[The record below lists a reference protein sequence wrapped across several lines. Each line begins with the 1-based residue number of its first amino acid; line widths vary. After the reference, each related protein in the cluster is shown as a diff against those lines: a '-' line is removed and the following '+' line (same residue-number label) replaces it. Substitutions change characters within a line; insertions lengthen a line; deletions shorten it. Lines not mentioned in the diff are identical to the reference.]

1 MGITGLTTL
10 IKKHYPPETWRTYTF
25 RRGSRV
31 ILDGKNICYP
41 KKQRY
46 NWVHGGQY
54 GELRAYFNRFFECLK
69 KNGIEPIVV
78 FDGVDYT
85 EEKSDTKLRRQKE
98 RITNIHNGLL
108 KYKLSEGVRPLFT
121 DIVLCEIA
129 KENKVKVIY
138 VDGDA
143 DQDIAL
149 LANHYNCPVVAGYD
163 SDYFIFP
170 LQAGYIPIDKL
181 QWYNSPV
188 TAKIYKRERFAYKF
202 YFDSDPEMIYL
213 IPVLMGNDFMDPVMS
228 SNLKRD
234 IVEALQEARDEG
246 TEIQYDKM
254 LELLFYITLF
264 DTVEAFMTY
273 VTRCCPQEVRIIE
286 ENYRKAKDL
295 YKVGSMSEA
304 RLIQH
309 TNLKSANGTALTE
322 LPDFIMQQYRNGCFA
337 TSVMVVLVQN
347 KSTIPVV
354 IDNPNC
360 SSSMRIGASIRRCLY
375 RIMAPYLAEAT
386 VLETIRCGQE
396 FQNESVACADE
407 SLNLPSID
415 NMKSLS
421 DDDRIHVLCA
431 AMETPPEVLAGFT
444 RSNSKWKLVALSLLF
459 WSRHARP
466 TISNIKALVLCFIR
480 CSSWFNN
487 AECPHVPLYK
497 RNDPWLQLL
506 HIFAQWKCVYYDAS
520 RLNNILMNPLEFM
533 SPALLFNGK
542 LVMHFACTRFDQLK
556 GKILDSAETRQLF
569 DLLVSVCST
578 S

>member
-10 IKKHYPPETWRTYTF
+10 INKHYPPETWRTYTF

-78 FDGVDYT
+78 FDGVDYIG
-85 EEKSDTKLRRQKE
+85 EKSDTKLSRKE
-98 RITNIHNGLL
+98 EKITSIRNGLL
-108 KYKLSEGVRPLFT
+108 KDGHRSDGVQPLFT
-121 DIVLCEIA
+121 DIVFYEIV
-129 KENKVKVIY
+129 KENGVKLIC

-143 DQDIAL
+143 DRDIAL
-149 LANHYNCPVVAGYD
+149 LANHYNCPVVADD
-163 SDYFIFP
+163 SDYFIFT
-170 LQAGYIPIDKL
+170 LRAGYIPIDEL
-181 QWYNSPV
+181 QWNDSAV
-188 TAKIYKRERFAYKF
+188 TANIFRQDDFAYNF
-202 YFDSDPEMIYL
+202 YFSSPEMMFLVPAIK
-213 IPVLMGNDFMDPVMS
+213 GNDFMKPVIS
-228 SNLKRD
+228 FNLKRD
-234 IVEALQEARDEG
+234 IDEALQEARDEG
-246 TEIQYDKM
+246 TEIQFDKT

-304 RLIQH
+304 HLIQH
-309 TNLKSANGTALTE
+309 TNLKSANGTE

-354 IDNPNC
+354 IDNLNYT
-360 SSSMRIGASIRRCLY
+360 SSMGIGASIRRCLY

-533 SPALLFNGK
+533 SPALLFNGE
-542 LVMHFACTRFDQLK
+542 LVMYFACTRFDRLEDS
-556 GKILDSAETRQLF
+556 DSAETRQLF
-569 DLLVSVCST
+569 DLLVSVCT
-578 S
+578 L

>member
-10 IKKHYPPETWRTYTF
+10 INKHYPPGTWRTYTF

-78 FDGVDYT
+78 FDGVDYIG
-85 EEKSDTKLRRQKE
+85 EKSDTKLSRKE
-98 RITNIHNGLL
+98 EKITSIRNGLL
-108 KYKLSEGVRPLFT
+108 KDGHRSDGVQPLFT
-121 DIVLCEIA
+121 DIVFYEIV
-129 KENKVKVIY
+129 KENGVKLIC

-143 DQDIAL
+143 DRDIAL
-149 LANHYNCPVVAGYD
+149 LANHYNCPVVADD
-163 SDYFIFP
+163 SDYFIFT
-170 LQAGYIPIDKL
+170 LRAGYIPIDEL
-181 QWYNSPV
+181 QWNDSAV
-188 TAKIYKRERFAYKF
+188 TANIFRQDDFAYNF
-202 YFDSDPEMIYL
+202 YFSSPEMMFLVPAIK
-213 IPVLMGNDFMDPVMS
+213 GNDFMKPVIS
-228 SNLKRD
+228 FNLKRD
-234 IVEALQEARDEG
+234 IDEALQEARDEG
-246 TEIQYDKM
+246 TEIQFDKT

-304 RLIQH
+304 HLIQH
-309 TNLKSANGTALTE
+309 TNLKSANGTE

-354 IDNPNC
+354 IDNPNYT
-360 SSSMRIGASIRRCLY
+360 SSMGIGASIRRCLY

-431 AMETPPEVLAGFT
+431 AMETPPEVLAGFS

-533 SPALLFNGK
+533 SPALLFNGE
-542 LVMHFACTRFDQLK
+542 LVMYFACTRFDRLEDS
-556 GKILDSAETRQLF
+556 DSAETRQLF
-569 DLLVSVCST
+569 DLLVSVCT
-578 S
+578 L